1 MTEHDV
7 EVIIMLLGIF
17 TIVNLVCFGIVCN
30 ELDKISN
37 LLKKHFHAP
46 E

>member
-7 EVIIMLLGIF
+7 AVITMILGIS
-17 TIVNLVCFGIVCN
+17 IIANLVCFGIVCN

-37 LLKKHFHAP
+37 LLKKHLHAP